1 MTNNTK
7 IFLILA
13 FSFIVAFSQS
23 ACTQQK
29 NDDQP
34 KITENVQIKQKTNSN
49 TKAVSSPGV
58 FELSEVGERTENK
71 LVNFYFKNIDKNE
84 SIKDYA
90 TGKYIFLNFWGTW
103 CPPCRREIPEIIEI
117 QKELKDELVVIGVAL
132 ERQPDFESAGKNV
145 SEFVAANGI
154 NYLNVV
160 VPSASPLRM
169 KIAGAYGGIQAVPTT
184 FLIDK
189 DGNIFE
195 TIVGS
200 RSKAEFMQSINRM
213 MGKQ

>member
-34 KITENVQIKQKTNSN
+34 KITENVQIKQETNSN

-71 LVNFYFKNIDKNE
+71 LVNFYFKNLDKNE
-84 SIKDYA
+84 
-90 TGKYIFLNFWGTW
+90 GLHLLQW
-103 CPPCRREIPEIIEI
+103 
-117 QKELKDELVVIGVAL
+117 
-132 ERQPDFESAGKNV
+132 
-145 SEFVAANGI
+145 
-154 NYLNVV
+154 
-160 VPSASPLRM
+160 
-169 KIAGAYGGIQAVPTT
+169 
-184 FLIDK
+184 
-189 DGNIFE
+189 
-195 TIVGS
+195 
-200 RSKAEFMQSINRM
+200 
-213 MGKQ
+213 

>member
-1 MTNNTK
+1 MTTK
-7 IFLILA
+7 SKFFFILA
-13 FSFIVAFSQS
+13 FSFIIVFSQS

-29 NDDQP
+29 KDNQP
-34 KITENVQIKQKTNSN
+34 KNTENVQKIQEVHSKE
-49 TKAVSSPGV
+49 ASSPGV

-71 LVNFYFKNIDKNE
+71 LVDFYYKNLDKNF

-90 TGKYIFLNFWGTW
+90 KGKYIFLNFWGTW

-117 QKELKDELVVIGVAL
+117 QKELKDQLVVIGVAL

-160 VPSASPLRM
+160 VPSGNPNRM

-195 TIVGS
+195 TIVGG